1 MPTASFRNSTTNST
15 SFLRFSVLGLISLA
29 VWFRPLIAAFALA
42 TSDDQYTQILLI
54 FPISVALIFIDWKSP
69 EPASRLGA
77 RITSACLALAV
88 LVTAVVRT
96 NAVPLSPDVQ
106 LSVNM
111 LAFVAWC
118 MAAFAL
124 CFGTRAFRR
133 ALFPL
138 CFLLWMV
145 PFPLFLLNPVVG
157 VLQRGSAA
165 SAHLLFQAFGI
176 PVAQSGTLLHIP
188 GLTLEVAPEC
198 SSIRSSLMLLVT
210 VMVLA
215 YLLLRTFWRRA
226 LVVVVAIP
234 LSVAKNGLRIFVL
247 AMLGTRVDPS
257 YLTGKL
263 HRQGGIIYFLI
274 ALSATFLLLWILR
287 RGEVDRPELGSGGS
301 LRMVDQ
307 AKP

>member
-1 MPTASFRNSTTNST
+1 MRNSTTKS
-15 SFLRFSVLGLISLA
+15 SPFLRFSVPGVISLA

-42 TSDDQYTQILLI
+42 MSDDQYTQILLI
-54 FPISVALIFIDWKSP
+54 FPISAALVFIDWKSP
-69 EPASRLGA
+69 EPVSSLGT

-88 LVTAVVRT
+88 LVSAAVRT

-111 LAFVAWC
+111 LAFVAWW

-124 CFGTRAFRR
+124 CFGARAFRR
-133 ALFPL
+133 AVFPL

-145 PFPLFLLNPVVG
+145 PFPLFLLDSVVS
-157 VLQRGSAA
+157 VLQRGSVV
-165 SAHLLFQAFGI
+165 SAHLLFQAFEI

-215 YLLLRTFWRRA
+215 HLLLRSFWRKA
-226 LVVVVAIP
+226 LVVAVAIP
-234 LSVAKNGLRIFVL
+234 LSIAKNGLRIFVL
-247 AMLGTRVDPS
+247 AILGTRVDPG

-274 ALSATFLLLWILR
+274 ALSATFLLIWILHR
-287 RGEVDRPELGSGGS
+287 SEEERQELGPARS
-301 LRMVDQ
+301 LRMIDR